1 MVDQSNVRDESP
13 IYAGLSELY
22 AVEDADWA
30 ISAPPQFRRELA
42 DRHGWSGWF
51 DQNAIRFDTHMTR

>member
-1 MVDQSNVRDESP
+1 MVVRSNARDESP
-13 IYAGLSELY
+13 IYARLSELY

-51 DQNAIRFDTHMTR
+51 DQNTLRIDTRMTR